1 VIFFP
6 IQRRYCIVPIALR
19 IVPLE
24 LNVLPYGIFS
34 TVTMGEYILD
44 MKALTQEGVFA
55 AIEFDH
61 STLEAATLNNR

>member
-1 VIFFP
+1 
-6 IQRRYCIVPIALR
+6 
-19 IVPLE
+19 
-24 LNVLPYGIFS
+24 
-34 TVTMGEYILD
+34 MGEYILD